1 MGEEN
6 DGRALVRTRGRLPGE
21 LHFGQLCYAHARH
34 YPHLT
39 DVTGHFDFDLK
50 IEWSGR
56 LLHLFA
62 SSREKIIGGW
72 EGGAHLSGTLPR
84 ITSLK

>member
-1 MGEEN
+1 MMGGPSFE
-6 DGRALVRTRGRLPGE
+6 RGAAFLGNSISGSSVT
-21 LHFGQLCYAHARH
+21 LMHAII
-34 YPHLT
+34 T